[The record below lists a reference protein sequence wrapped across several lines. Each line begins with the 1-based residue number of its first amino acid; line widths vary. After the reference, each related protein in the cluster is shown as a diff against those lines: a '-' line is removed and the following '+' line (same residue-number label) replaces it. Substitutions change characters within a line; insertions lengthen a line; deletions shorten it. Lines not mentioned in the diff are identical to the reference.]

1 MIDTNQLSALIWA
14 FRVETEKESIS
25 PQELAS
31 LREERVVS
39 SDPWRVKSPIQS
51 PIHSAK
57 FVDFLEFQPFGDC
70 HVKKLSILLYFKQ
83 G

>member
-1 MIDTNQLSALIWA
+1 MIDTSQLSALIST
-14 FRVETEKESIS
+14 FRVETEKEFIS

-39 SDPWRVKSPIQS
+39 SDPWRVKS